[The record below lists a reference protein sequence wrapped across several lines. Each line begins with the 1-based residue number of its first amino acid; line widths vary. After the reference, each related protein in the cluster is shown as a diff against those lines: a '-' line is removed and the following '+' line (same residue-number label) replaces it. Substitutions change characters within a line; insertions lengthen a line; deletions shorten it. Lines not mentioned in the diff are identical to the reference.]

1 MREERKIVGSFLA
14 HFSGHV
20 AIGVIL
26 FVVVGA
32 PAVGLSLLV
41 RFLEGYGIDGFTV
54 SVLVFLEHAILV
66 ADASLFLIYLAAT
79 AYSFIKE
86 MWKP

>member
-1 MREERKIVGSFLA
+1 MREEKTVVGFVA
-14 HFSGHV
+14 HFAGHV
-20 AIGVIL
+20 VVGTVL
-26 FVVVGA
+26 FVIVGA

-41 RFLEGYGIDGFTV
+41 RLLEGFGIDGFTV